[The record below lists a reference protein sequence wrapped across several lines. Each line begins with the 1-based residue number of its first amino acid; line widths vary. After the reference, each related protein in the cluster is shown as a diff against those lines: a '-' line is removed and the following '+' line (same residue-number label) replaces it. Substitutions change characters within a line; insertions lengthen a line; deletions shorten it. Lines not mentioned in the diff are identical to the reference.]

1 MLILLNYADIAR
13 YLYILCYSEF
23 IVIPSNRIP
32 LRALIM
38 KTGKSNLLFVFFIVV
53 VLFFVSIMTIYNV
66 FISGL
71 ESQADQTSVADR
83 IAKDGRNIEKEGGV
97 VISNLP
103 DVEVSKTPR
112 PGTTKNKTQA
122 SSQNPNPDSEIVILK
137 RNLESKDLLIT
148 DIKIKQEETKKM
160 LDELLIFKQESENK
174 NQASAIKI
182 VKLNDEK
189 MVLSADLA
197 KLMQEKASLLD
208 KIEMFTPENIKK
220 MEEQIV
226 ALKKNKNNLEEF
238 IQIQKVD
245 DKAKMIEISNLNQKI
260 SLLNFQLANINIPH
274 PTNIDTVNLPNNV
287 KLEMVLI
294 PSGKFTMGSP
304 ISEVGREFEAQHEV
318 TITKPYYMGKHEVM
332 QEQWKAVMGTNP
344 SFTKGGKLPVTD
356 VSWHDCHEFIKKLN
370 KETGYGFRLPSEAE
384 WEYACRAGK
393 KTAYSFGDRIT
404 KDDANYGGSTISAPA
419 AIESYKP
426 NAFGLYHMHGNVW
439 EWCEDW
445 KADYPAGAVTDPQ
458 GPAMGNGRVLR
469 GGCFLSPNSSF
480 LRSAYRLDSIP
491 TNTYTINGFRLV
503 KTK

>member
-1 MLILLNYADIAR
+1 
-13 YLYILCYSEF
+13 
-23 IVIPSNRIP
+23 
-32 LRALIM
+32 M
-38 KTGKSNLLFVFFIVV
+38 KTRKSNLLLIFSIVV
-53 VLFFVSIMTIYNV
+53 VLFLISIITIYNV

-71 ESQADQTSVADR
+71 ESQADQSSVADR
-83 IAKDGRNIEKEGGV
+83 IAKDGINIEKEGWV

-103 DVEVSKTPR
+103 DVEVSKPPR

-122 SSQNPNPDSEIVILK
+122 SSQNLNPDSEIVILK

-160 LDELLIFKQESENK
+160 LDELLIFNQESENK

-182 VKLNDEK
+182 VKLKDEK

-197 KLMQEKASLLD
+197 KLMQEKASLLN

-220 MEEQIV
+220 MEEQIF
-226 ALKKNKNNLEEF
+226 ALNKNKNNLEEF

-304 ISEVGREFEAQHEV
+304 IPDSGREFETQHEA
-318 TITKPYYMGKHEVM
+318 TITKPYYMGKFEVT
-332 QEQWKAVMGTNP
+332 QEQWEAVMGTNP
-344 SFTKGGKLPVTD
+344 SFTKGKDLPVTN
-356 VSWHDCHEFIKKLN
+356 VSWKDCQEFIKMLN
-370 KETGYGFRLPSEAE
+370 KETGYGFRLPSERE
-384 WEYACRAGK
+384 WEYACRARTT
-393 KTAYSFGDRIT
+393 TAFSFGDNITT
-404 KDDANYGGSTISAPA
+404 KDANFGGSIGPLPVGKYLSN
-419 AIESYKP
+419 S
-426 NAFGLYHMHGNVW
+426 FGLYDMHGNVW
-439 EWCEDW
+439 EWCETEHLV
-445 KADYPAGAVTDPQ
+445 KE
-458 GPAMGNGRVLR
+458 RVFR
-469 GGCFLSPNSSF
+469 GGSYKSDDSKY
-480 LRSAYRLDSIP
+480 LRSYHRFWGDEDFRDP
-491 TNTYTINGFRLV
+491 INGGFRLV